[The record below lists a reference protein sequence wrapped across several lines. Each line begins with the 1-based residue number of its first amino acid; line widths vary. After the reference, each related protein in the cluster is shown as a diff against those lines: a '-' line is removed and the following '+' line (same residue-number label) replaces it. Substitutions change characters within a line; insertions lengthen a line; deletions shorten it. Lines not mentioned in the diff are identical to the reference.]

1 MNEQMSVWF
10 KILVFLTIVFVLNK
24 VFSVYTKDPSLK
36 NREGFEQEKNY
47 IIKQDNEI
55 YDDFYAEIYDDLNSS
70 KERTTNELKKVIEL
84 TEPDKNSHFLD
95 VGSGTGHFLNS
106 LDQMGISAEG
116 IDISKEMVDHSK
128 TKFPDIS
135 NKCGDATVGFHY
147 KNGNFTHV
155 TCLYFTIYHLK
166 DKHSFFKNC
175 YYWLKRN
182 GYLLVHMVDKNR
194 FNTITP
200 VANPV
205 FFENPQIYSKK
216 RIEKTEIN
224 FIDFS
229 YKKKYDFGKN
239 NVEVISKE
247 QFKDYST
254 GNIRENELT
263 LYMDTIDDIVKIAQM
278 YGFIA
283 KGYTKLD
290 NDQYQY
296 IFIFERQ

>member
-1 MNEQMSVWF
+1 MNE
-10 KILVFLTIVFVLNK
+10 KINIWLKIMLFLTVVFVLNK
-24 VFSVYTKDPSLK
+24 LFSIYTKDTSLK
-36 NREGFEQEKNY
+36 NTEGFEQEKNY
-47 IIKQDNEI
+47 IIKQNNEI
-55 YDDFYAEIYDDLNSS
+55 YDDFYAEIYDNLNNT
-70 KERTTNELKKVIEL
+70 KERTINDLNKIIGL
-84 TEPDKNSHFLD
+84 TQPDENSSFLD

-106 LDQMGISAEG
+106 LNQMGLYAEG
-116 IDISKEMVDHSK
+116 IDISKEMVNQSK
-128 TKFPDIS
+128 LKFPNIS
-135 NKCGDATVGFHY
+135 NKCGDANIGFNY
-147 KNGNFTHV
+147 KNGEFTHI

-166 DKHSFFKNC
+166 DKYSFFKNC

-182 GYLLVHMVDKNR
+182 GYLIIHLVNKNK

-205 FFENPQIYSKK
+205 FFENPQIYSNK

-229 YKKKYDFGKN
+229 YKKKYDFSKN
-239 NVEVISKE
+239 DFEVISKE
-247 QFKDYST
+247 QFKDYLT

-263 LYMDTIDDIVKIAQM
+263 LYMEPIDDIVKIAQM
-278 YGFIA
+278 CGFIA
-283 KGYTKLD
+283 KGYTKID